1 MKGVIPDIVLPSIE
15 DYLPGIGE
23 SDLPHALVWD
33 EIPSSF
39 FEGKPLSPQVIAP
52 LRADS
57 LRRQSELEEFT
68 YLRKNVDW
76 FKARQE
82 QKLVSLNL
90 DDRKQQKVSDD
101 AFQKEMKAE
110 RERLAK
116 NDFPYREVR
125 LVPKPPPR
133 IKAKPKKDS
142 PDDSE
147 DDPEL
152 STDDDDE
159 SLAKADIHLREALR
173 VVADALQLGHDPKF
187 LAGEYAPL
195 TVQVIKRGS

>member
-1 MKGVIPDIVLPSIE
+1 VLPSIE
-15 DYLPGIGE
+15 DFIPGIGE

-39 FEGKPLSPQVIAP
+39 FDGKPLSAQVVAP
-52 LRADS
+52 LRESS
-57 LRRQSELEEFT
+57 LRRQAELEEFAF
-68 YLRKNVDW
+68 LRKNVDW
-76 FKARQE
+76 FKSRQE

-90 DDRKQQKVSDD
+90 DDRKKQKAADD
-101 AFQKEMKAE
+101 AFQKGMKAE

-116 NDFPYREVR
+116 SDFPYREIR
-125 LVPKPPPR
+125 LVPKAPPR
-133 IKAKPKKDS
+133 IKAKSKKDT
-142 PDDSE
+142 PDDDE

-152 STDDDDE
+152 STDEDE
-159 SLAKADIHLREALR
+159 NPAKGDVHLRETLR

-195 TVQVIKRGS
+195 TVQTIKHGS